1 MQCNEC
7 PLADRN
13 KLKDMVENLLGEID
27 KHREEIRVLRDGKT
41 FADFVE
47 LKRQIKELKT
57 ENGVLSNGLQ
67 SDNKV

>member
-1 MQCNEC
+1 
-7 PLADRN
+7 
-13 KLKDMVENLLGEID
+13 MVENLLGEID